1 MFYPVEHDKHGSDPP
16 TAIKTMKTR
25 MLHLAA
31 TLFAVASLG
40 PVALAGQSHP
50 IQRQTPGPAKQ
61 ADCCLTHEACKGVA
75 CCDSKMKTSPA
86 LGGRGSHSSLK
97 KARTCT
103 SSCTVAASDRKP
115 VCRMG
120 SKA

>member
-1 MFYPVEHDKHGSDPP
+1 
-16 TAIKTMKTR
+16 
-25 MLHLAA
+25 MLNLAA

-40 PVALAGQSHP
+40 PVALAGQRHP
-50 IQRQTPGPAKQ
+50 VQRQTSGPAKQ
-61 ADCCLTHEACKGVA
+61 AGCCLTEETCKGAA
-75 CCDSKMKTSPA
+75 CCASKMKASPA
-86 LGGRGSHSSLK
+86 LGGRGSHASFK

-103 SSCTVAASDRKP
+103 SSCTVAESDKKA